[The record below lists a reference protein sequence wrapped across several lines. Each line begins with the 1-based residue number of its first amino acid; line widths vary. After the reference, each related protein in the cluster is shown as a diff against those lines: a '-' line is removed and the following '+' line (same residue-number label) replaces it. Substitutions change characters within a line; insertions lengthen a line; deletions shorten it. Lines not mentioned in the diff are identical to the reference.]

1 MGLVRTIWTFKA
13 FIGTSFLG
21 LLEKSMNND
30 KKFPEQE
37 APEKNTDN
45 AFVQVG
51 EDGSPVIPSADKTKS
66 ETDNED
72 SATTPDKR

>member
-1 MGLVRTIWTFKA
+1 MD
-13 FIGTSFLG
+13 
-21 LLEKSMNND
+21 ND

-51 EDGSPVIPSADKTKS
+51 EDGSPVIPSTDDKK
-66 ETDNED
+66 TDIEKD
-72 SATTPDKR
+72 GSPTTLDKR

>member
-1 MGLVRTIWTFKA
+1 MDN
-13 FIGTSFLG
+13 
-21 LLEKSMNND
+21 E

-51 EDGSPVIPSADKTKS
+51 QDGSPVIPKV
-66 ETDNED
+66 ED
-72 SATTPDKR
+72 SKQNQNDESPTTLDKR

>member
-1 MGLVRTIWTFKA
+1 
-13 FIGTSFLG
+13 
-21 LLEKSMNND
+21 MNND

-51 EDGSPVIPSADKTKS
+51 EDGSPVMPSTDETKT
-66 ETDNED
+66 DIGNEE
-72 SATTPDKR
+72 SPTTLDKR